1 MQRMQKGSSCRNAR
15 KGRREESRTSELELD
30 PCSTREEVG
39 GGIEAGRGRIR
50 QNQSVQHIE
59 NAGKKFESNN
69 ARLTNNWRFLNAM
82 NEWGRCLAMAIIR
95 AAVSFIS
102 SVWLGKS
109 QTYKFS

>member
-39 GGIEAGRGRIR
+39 AGIEAGRGRIR
-50 QNQSVQHIE
+50 QNQNVQHIE

-69 ARLTNNWRFLNAM
+69 ARLTNNRRFLNAM
-82 NEWGRCLAMAIIR
+82 NG
-95 AAVSFIS
+95 
-102 SVWLGKS
+102 
-109 QTYKFS
+109 

>member
-30 PCSTREEVG
+30 PCLLHKG
-39 GGIEAGRGRIR
+39 GSGPGIEAGRGRIR
-50 QNQSVQHIE
+50 QNQNVQHIE

-82 NEWGRCLAMAIIR
+82 NE
-95 AAVSFIS
+95 
-102 SVWLGKS
+102 
-109 QTYKFS
+109 